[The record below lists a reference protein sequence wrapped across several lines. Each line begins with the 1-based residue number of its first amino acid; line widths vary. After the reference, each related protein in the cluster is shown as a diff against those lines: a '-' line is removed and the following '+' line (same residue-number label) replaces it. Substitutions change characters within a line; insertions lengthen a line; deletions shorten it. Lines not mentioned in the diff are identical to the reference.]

1 MQTPRNPQISRADR
15 VLLTVMAV
23 ILATVSAVAG
33 AAANY
38 RPAAFPVAV
47 VAPAPAS
54 AQDMVLTGLIAEHR
68 CLAEALYYEA
78 RGEGSRGEKAV
89 AEVVFHRMEAG
100 NFGNSICAVVYEG
113 AGHHGCQFS
122 FTCNG
127 ELKRPREEAA
137 WQKSEELAAQIL
149 TGEERLR
156 NMTGGATHYHA
167 VWMRPFWAP
176 TLKKTGQI
184 GGHIFYRAGRGPES

>member
-1 MQTPRNPQISRADR
+1 MSRNPQISRADR
-15 VLLTVMAV
+15 VMLTVMAV
-23 ILATVSAVAG
+23 VLATVSAVVG

-38 RPAAFPVAV
+38 RPT
-47 VAPAPAS
+47 PAPVMVA
-54 AQDMVLTGLIAEHR
+54 AAPVQDTVLTGLIAEHR

-78 RGEGSRGEKAV
+78 RGEGARGEKAV

-100 NFGNSICAVVYEG
+100 NFGHSICAVVYEG

-127 ELKRPREEAA
+127 DLNRPREEAA
-137 WQKSEELAAQIL
+137 WQKSEALAAQIL

-167 VWMRPFWAP
+167 VYVRPFWAP
-176 TLKKTGQI
+176 ALEKTAHI
-184 GGHIFYRAGRGPES
+184 GRHIFYRPSRDS